1 MPGAS
6 SRGHFFSLFA
16 ALLLFV
22 AFYPYFQTGA
32 LRVAFMLL
40 AALAIPLAGVY
51 VASERRLHL
60 IIALALGIPA
70 MVASV
75 EVLAGVNV
83 LPGSLVAL
91 IFMLLF
97 YTFTVYHIVTH
108 VFATEDVTRDTLFA
122 AASVY
127 LLFGLTWS
135 LAYALLE
142 RLQPGSFYVSPE
154 HLVGGALQ
162 VTDFLYYSFVTL
174 TTLGYGEIA
183 PVTERARSASIL
195 ESVTGVLYLAFLI
208 ARLVGV
214 HARTSKRG

>member
-83 LPGSLVAL
+83 LPGSR
-91 IFMLLF
+91 IRI
-97 YTFTVYHIVTH
+97 TK
-108 VFATEDVTRDTLFA
+108 RRN
-122 AASVY
+122 S
-127 LLFGLTWS
+127 
-135 LAYALLE
+135 
-142 RLQPGSFYVSPE
+142 
-154 HLVGGALQ
+154 
-162 VTDFLYYSFVTL
+162 
-174 TTLGYGEIA
+174 
-183 PVTERARSASIL
+183 
-195 ESVTGVLYLAFLI
+195 
-208 ARLVGV
+208 VGV
-214 HARTSKRG
+214 SVICIPLVYTA